1 MDTVAGQ
8 HWVAVGVV
16 GLLAEA
22 EGEVGE
28 PACLGLKYLQKMS
41 ELHLFAERTS
51 VWSVSA
57 VPSS

>member
-8 HWVAVGVV
+8 HWVAVGVA

-28 PACLGLKYLQKMS
+28 LACLGLKY
-41 ELHLFAERTS
+41 LFAERTS